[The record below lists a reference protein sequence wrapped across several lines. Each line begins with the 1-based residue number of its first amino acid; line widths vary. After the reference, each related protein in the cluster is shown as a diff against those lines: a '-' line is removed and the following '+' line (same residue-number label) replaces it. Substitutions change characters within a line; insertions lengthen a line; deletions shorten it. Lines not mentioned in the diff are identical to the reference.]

1 MLQLS
6 EKSLR
11 EMMEGHLRQL
21 QHQIATVEEYRETKY
36 SADLWFARQNIQS
49 MLNKTEQALLMLYG
63 WQKLDN
69 EAFDYPHLILEPIDL
84 SGTKLC
90 MMLDELTI
98 HHSHIR
104 MAFLQAEYT
113 VLKSRSITDGY
124 IVVSEEDLSIAK
136 EKVTE
141 YSQKIFGKKEGM
153 FRSQSLPAGITSMLM
168 ENKHFKK

>member
-6 EKSLR
+6 EKSLI

-98 HHSHIR
+98 HHSRIR
-104 MAFLQAEYT
+104 LAFLQAEYT

-124 IVVSEEDLSIAK
+124 IVSEEDLSIAK

-141 YSQKIFGKKEGM
+141 Y
-153 FRSQSLPAGITSMLM
+153 SQSLPAGITSMLM

>member
-11 EMMEGHLRQL
+11 EMMEGHSRQL
-21 QHQIATVEEYRETKY
+21 SHQMTTVKKHSETKY
-36 SADLWFARQNIQS
+36 SADLFLAKQNIQS
-49 MLNKTEQALLMLYG
+49 MLNRTEQSLLMLYG

-90 MMLDELTI
+90 MMLDELTV

-104 MAFLQAEYT
+104 AAFLQAEYII
-113 VLKSRSITDGY
+113 LKSRSITGSY
-124 IVVSEEDLSIAK
+124 KVSEEDLSTAK
-136 EKVTE
+136 EKATT
-141 YSQKIFGKKEGM
+141 YYQKIFGKKEGM
-153 FRSQSLPAGITSMLM
+153 FHGHHPV
-168 ENKHFKK
+168 E

>member
-11 EMMEGHLRQL
+11 NMMEGHSRQL
-21 QHQIATVEEYRETKY
+21 QHQIATVEEYSETKY
-36 SADLWFARQNIQS
+36 SADLFLAKQNIQS
-49 MLNKTEQALLMLYG
+49 MLNRTEQSLLMLYG

-98 HHSHIR
+98 HHFRIR
-104 MAFLQAEYT
+104 LACLQAEYT

-124 IVVSEEDLSIAK
+124 IVSEEDLSIAK

>member
-11 EMMEGHLRQL
+11 EMMEGHSRQL
-21 QHQIATVEEYRETKY
+21 SHQMTTVKKHSETKY

-90 MMLDELTI
+90 MMLDELTF

-124 IVVSEEDLSIAK
+124 MVSEEDLSTAK

-141 YSQKIFGKKEGM
+141 YSQMIYGKKEGV
-153 FRSQSLPAGITSMLM
+153 FRDHLLSVRITAMLM
-168 ENKHFKK
+168 EK

>member
-36 SADLWFARQNIQS
+36 SANLWFTRQNMQS

-98 HHSHIR
+98 HHSRIR
-104 MAFLQAEYT
+104 LAFLQAEYT

-124 IVVSEEDLSIAK
+124 IVSEEDLSTAK

-141 YSQKIFGKKEGM
+141 YSQMIYGKKEGM

-168 ENKHFKK
+168 GNKHFKK

>member
-11 EMMEGHLRQL
+11 EMMEGHSRQL
-21 QHQIATVEEYRETKY
+21 QHQIATVEEYSETKY
-36 SADLWFARQNIQS
+36 SADLFLAKQNIQS
-49 MLNKTEQALLMLYG
+49 MLNRTEQSLLMLYG
-63 WQKLDN
+63 WQKLVN
-69 EAFDYPHLILEPIDL
+69 EVFDYPHLILEPIDL

-90 MMLDELTI
+90 MMLDKLTV

-104 MAFLQAEYT
+104 AAFLQAEYT

-124 IVVSEEDLSIAK
+124 IVSEEDLSTAK

-141 YSQKIFGKKEGM
+141 YSQMIYGKKEGV

>member
-11 EMMEGHLRQL
+11 KMMEGHSHQL
-21 QHQIATVEEYRETKY
+21 QHQIATVEEYSETKY
-36 SADLWFARQNIQS
+36 SADLFLAKQNIQS
-49 MLNKTEQALLMLYG
+49 MLNRTEQSLLMLYG
-63 WQKLDN
+63 WQKLYN

-84 SGTKLC
+84 SRTKLC

-98 HHSHIR
+98 HHSRIR
-104 MAFLQAEYT
+104 LAFLQAEYT

-124 IVVSEEDLSIAK
+124 MVSEEDLSIAK

-168 ENKHFKK
+168 GNKHFKK